1 MLVVLETL
9 TPTERAVFVLR
20 EVFDVGY
27 DEIADAVD
35 KSPAAVR
42 QIAHRARNHVEARQP
57 REQVS
62 ARQREA
68 ILDRFVLA
76 VESGD
81 LQTLMDVLAP
91 DVVLMTDGG
100 GVKQAALRPILGR
113 DKALRFLEGAATKG
127 GPIDAVHRT
136 LVNGRPGL
144 AFVDRRRGRHAA
156 HDPGRGRRGRR
167 PLRRAQPGQAH
178 PPGGAGHADAVAA
191 LRRTCAPRQEKM
203 GSGRRGH
210 PRSCDAP
217 ALR

>member
-1 MLVVLETL
+1 M
-9 TPTERAVFVLR
+9 
-20 EVFDVGY
+20 
-27 DEIADAVD
+27 D

-62 ARQREA
+62 GRQREA

-81 LQTLMDVLAP
+81 LQSLMDVLAP

-127 GPIDAVHRT
+127 GPVDAVHRT
-136 LVNGRPGL
+136 MVNGRPGL
-144 AFVDRRRGRHAA
+144 AFVIDGQRRHAA
-156 HDPGRGRRGRR
+156 HDPRRGREWS
-167 PLRRAQPGQAH
+167 PASTPCATPPSSPGSTRRS
-178 PPGGAGHADAVAA
+178 
-191 LRRTCAPRQEKM
+191 R
-203 GSGRRGH
+203 
-210 PRSCDAP
+210 
-217 ALR
+217 